1 MTDLIPKVTILDE
14 DKDDAYTNILLPDL
28 IKSISIY
35 IVKEN
40 LNTKFYNFSDFFF
53 KHKITNDE
61 VKIKLKN
68 NIIKILQDKE
78 YVLAYVF
85 NKTGLII
92 SPNNEQL
99 HDNVWKSNL
108 DFLEL

>member
-1 MTDLIPKVTILDE
+1 MTDLIPEVTILDE
-14 DKDDAYTNILLPDL
+14 DKDDAYTNLLLPDL
-28 IKSISIY
+28 IKSISIH

-40 LNTKFYNFSDFFF
+40 LNTTFYNFSDFFF
-53 KHKITNDE
+53 KHKITKYE
-61 VKIKLKN
+61 VRTKLKN
-68 NIIKILQDKE
+68 KIIKILQDKE

-99 HDNVWKSNL
+99 HENVWKSNL
-108 DFLEL
+108 DFLKL